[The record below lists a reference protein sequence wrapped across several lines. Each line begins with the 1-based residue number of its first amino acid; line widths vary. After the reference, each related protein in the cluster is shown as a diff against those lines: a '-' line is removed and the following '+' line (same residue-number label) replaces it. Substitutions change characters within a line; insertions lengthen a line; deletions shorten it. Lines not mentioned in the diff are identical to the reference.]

1 MVDVNLSFS
10 LLLSLSY
17 IYIISSNCLSVK
29 HFFYFLS
36 DRQVRTSFSFIS
48 LLITL
53 RALSLLIFTLRHFTC
68 PTVFTR
74 VKACFKGLITSS
86 CEELLPTF
94 LLGAGQYPE
103 GLVGFP
109 SLILCTYYII
119 ICLFCQAL
127 FLTFLKFPS

>member
-17 IYIISSNCLSVK
+17 IYIISPNCLSVK
-29 HFFYFLS
+29 HFFIFLS

-74 VKACFKGLITSS
+74 VKASYSLKVLSLHPVKNYCLPFCLERVNTPRVWWVFLPLSYVFIISS
-86 CEELLPTF
+86 F
-94 LLGAGQYPE
+94 SYF
-103 GLVGFP
+103 VKHF
-109 SLILCTYYII
+109 
-119 ICLFCQAL
+119 F
-127 FLTFLKFPS
+127 